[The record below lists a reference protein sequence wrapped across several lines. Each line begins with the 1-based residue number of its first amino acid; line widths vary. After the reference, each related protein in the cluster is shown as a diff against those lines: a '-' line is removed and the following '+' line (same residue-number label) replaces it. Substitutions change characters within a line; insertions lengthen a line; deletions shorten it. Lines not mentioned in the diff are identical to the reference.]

1 MSAYL
6 YGAGAGL
13 MLALAGLLWWK
24 GHQLDHANTAIA
36 ALLADRAAQAQAV
49 ADQVAHNERLLKAT
63 ENLNAKIM
71 ADLQGK
77 LDGSVADGV
86 RISAR
91 LRLALARPD
100 RSPLPSAQDQP
111 ATAPASGTEV
121 AARAAQLVGDVTA
134 ECERNADRLD
144 AWIAEIKPQL

>member
-6 YGAGAGL
+6 YGGL
-13 MLALAGLLWWK
+13 GGVILALAGLLWWK

-49 ADQVAHNERLLKAT
+49 ADQVAQNERLLKAT

-71 ADLQGK
+71 VDLQGK
-77 LDGSVADGV
+77 LDASVTDGE
-86 RISAR
+86 RLAAR
-91 LRLALARPD
+91 LRLALTRPD
-100 RSPLPSAQDQP
+100 HSPLPSAQDQP
-111 ATAPASGTEV
+111 ATAPASGAEV
-121 AARAAQLVGDVTA
+121 AARTAQLVGDVTA